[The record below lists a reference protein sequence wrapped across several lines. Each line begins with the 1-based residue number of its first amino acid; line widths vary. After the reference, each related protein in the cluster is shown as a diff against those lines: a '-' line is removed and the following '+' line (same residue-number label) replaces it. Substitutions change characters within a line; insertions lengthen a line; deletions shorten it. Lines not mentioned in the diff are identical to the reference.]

1 MSRAMESVFELGVG
15 DLVPRLEIK
24 NSMLFSEL
32 RESLNREIKENFS

>member
-1 MSRAMESVFELGVG
+1 MSRAMESVFELGAR

>member
-1 MSRAMESVFELGVG
+1 MSRAMESVFELGAG

-32 RESLNREIKENFS
+32 REILNREIKENFS